1 MVLYAG
7 NKMINKQNV
16 EYLYDLMLYDEDQTL
31 QGSQWD
37 ELYTCDYDT
46 LQSIINDFINIFLN
60 IDFVEFDINTNDFV
74 SISNREEQKEVL
86 AKFFEYKAQ
95 ELKNSK

>member
-7 NKMINKQNV
+7 NKMINKQNA

-46 LQSIINDFINIFLN
+46 LQSIINDFINIFLDT
-60 IDFVEFDINTNDFV
+60 DFVEFDINTNDFV
-74 SISNREEQKEVL
+74 SISNRAERKEAL

-95 ELKNSK
+95 ELKSLK

>member
-31 QGSQWD
+31 RGSQWD

-46 LQSIINDFINIFLN
+46 PQSIINDFINIFLDT
-60 IDFVEFDINTNDFV
+60 DFVEFDINTNDFV
-74 SISNREEQKEVL
+74 SISNREERKEAL

-95 ELKNSK
+95 ELKSLK